1 MIPRQKEEQI
11 LVPSISIVMPSLMVL
26 NPDCSLESLSGDL
39 KKKKHNKTA
48 WFLRDSDLIVMG

>member
-11 LVPSISIVMPSLMVL
+11 LVPSISSMMPSLMGL
-26 NPDCSLESLSGDL
+26 NPDCRLESLSGDL
-39 KKKKHNKTA
+39 KKKKNKTA